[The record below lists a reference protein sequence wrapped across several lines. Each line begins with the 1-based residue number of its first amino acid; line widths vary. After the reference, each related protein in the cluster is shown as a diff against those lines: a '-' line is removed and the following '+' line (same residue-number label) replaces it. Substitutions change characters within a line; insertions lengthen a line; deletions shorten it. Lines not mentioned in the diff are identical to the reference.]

1 MKRRDF
7 IKTTALGATGA
18 VLGAQILQAEESKGS
33 VAKYKIEA
41 QYSIDFDSAEHT
53 SLFIPMPS
61 VVASNVHL
69 QGNHASYKS
78 MLNFGVPYLQVD
90 FLKSAQKK
98 QVHLSYE
105 IASYQ
110 LNERL
115 NERLFETSDF
125 VAMGRY
131 ERDDASVANI
141 ANQLKG
147 TTPKESI
154 RNFYA
159 FIKHEMPKRQKALE
173 GKENL
178 PKRESLPWFATISK
192 ESMFVSLCHACGIK
206 SAEVQGLKLGQN
218 SVVKNASR
226 VEVYL
231 KDSFLAF
238 DFQNNH
244 KEVFIPLNRHKDM
257 QLDSALLA
265 TFGDAF
271 ALVDGRDLGNYESKL
286 FEKRVSYTIV

>member
-7 IKTTALGATGA
+7 IKTTALSATGA

-61 VVASNVHL
+61 VVASNVSL

-78 MLNFGVPYLQVD
+78 MLSFGVPYLQVD

-110 LNERL
+110 L

-147 TTPKESI
+147 TTPKESV

-218 SVVKNASR
+218 SVVKNAPR

-231 KDSFLAF
+231 KDDSFLAF

>member
-7 IKTTALGATGA
+7 IKTTALGATGV
-18 VLGAQILQAEESKGS
+18 VLGTQILQAEESKGS
-33 VAKYKIEA
+33 AAKYKIEA
-41 QYSIDFDSAEHT
+41 QYSIDFDSAENT

-61 VVASNVHL
+61 VAASNVHL

-78 MLNFGVPYLQVD
+78 MLAFGVPYLQVD
-90 FLKSAQKK
+90 FSRSAQKK
-98 QVHLSYE
+98 QAHLTYE

-110 LNERL
+110 LKD
-115 NERLFETSDF
+115 RLFDASDF
-125 VAMGRY
+125 VAIGRY
-131 ERDDASVANI
+131 ERDDASVVNI

-147 TTPKESI
+147 TTPKESAH
-154 RNFYA
+154 NFYA

-218 SVVKNASR
+218 SVVKNAPR

-231 KDSFLAF
+231 QDSLLAF
-238 DFQNNH
+238 DFNGDH
-244 KEVFIPLNRHKDM
+244 KEVFIPLNRHKDL
-257 QLDSALLA
+257 QLDSVLLA

-286 FEKRVSYTIV
+286 FEKRMSYTAV

>member
-7 IKTTALGATGA
+7 IKTTALGATSV
-18 VLGAQILQAEESKGS
+18 VLGTQILQAEESKGS

-78 MLNFGVPYLQVD
+78 MLAFGVPYLQVD
-90 FLKSAQKK
+90 FLKSTQKK

-110 LNERL
+110 L

-147 TTPKESI
+147 TTPKESV

-206 SAEVQGLKLGQN
+206 STEVQGLKLAQN

>member
-7 IKTTALGATGA
+7 IKTTALGATGV
-18 VLGAQILQAEESKGS
+18 VLGTQILQAEESKGS
-33 VAKYKIEA
+33 ATKYKIEA
-41 QYSIDFDSAEHT
+41 QYSIDFDSAENT

-61 VVASNVHL
+61 VAASNVHL

-78 MLNFGVPYLQVD
+78 MLAFGVPYLQVD
-90 FLKSAQKK
+90 FSRSAQKK
-98 QVHLSYE
+98 QAHLTYE

-110 LNERL
+110 LKD
-115 NERLFETSDF
+115 RLFDASDF
-125 VAMGRY
+125 VAIGRY
-131 ERDDASVANI
+131 ERDDASVVSI

-147 TTPKESI
+147 ATPKESA

-159 FIKHEMPKRQKALE
+159 FIKYEMPKRQKALE

-218 SVVKNASR
+218 SVVKNAPR

-231 KDSFLAF
+231 QDSLLAF
-238 DFQNNH
+238 DFNGDH
-244 KEVFIPLNRHKDM
+244 KEVFIPLNRHKDL
-257 QLDSALLA
+257 QLDSALLS

-286 FEKRVSYTIV
+286 FEKRMSYTAV

>member
-98 QVHLSYE
+98 RVHLSYE

-110 LNERL
+110 L

-147 TTPKESI
+147 TTPKESV

-159 FIKHEMPKRQKALE
+159 FIKHDMPKRQKALE

-178 PKRESLPWFATISK
+178 PKRDSLPWFATISK

-206 SAEVQGLKLGQN
+206 SAEVQGLKLAQN

-231 KDSFLAF
+231 KDSLLAF

-257 QLDSALLA
+257 QLDTALLA

-271 ALVDGRDLGNYESKL
+271 ALVDGRDLNNYESKL
-286 FEKRVSYTIV
+286 FEKRVTYSAV

>member
-7 IKTTALGATGA
+7 IKTTALGATSV
-18 VLGAQILQAEESKGS
+18 VLGTQILQAEESKGS
-33 VAKYKIEA
+33 TAKYKIEA
-41 QYSIDFDSAEHT
+41 QYSIDFDSAENT

-61 VVASNVHL
+61 VAASNVHL

-78 MLNFGVPYLQVD
+78 MLAFGVPYLQVD
-90 FLKSAQKK
+90 FSRSAQKK
-98 QVHLSYE
+98 QAHLTYE

-110 LNERL
+110 LKD
-115 NERLFETSDF
+115 RLFDASDF
-125 VAMGRY
+125 VAIGRY
-131 ERDDASVANI
+131 ERDDASVVSI

-147 TTPKESI
+147 ATPKESA

-218 SVVKNASR
+218 SVVKNAPR

-231 KDSFLAF
+231 QDSLLAF
-238 DFQNNH
+238 DFNGDH
-244 KEVFIPLNRHKDM
+244 KEVFIPLNRHKDL

-286 FEKRVSYTIV
+286 FEKRMSYTAV

>member
-1 MKRRDF
+1 
-7 IKTTALGATGA
+7 
-18 VLGAQILQAEESKGS
+18 
-33 VAKYKIEA
+33 
-41 QYSIDFDSAEHT
+41 
-53 SLFIPMPS
+53 
-61 VVASNVHL
+61 
-69 QGNHASYKS
+69 
-78 MLNFGVPYLQVD
+78 
-90 FLKSAQKK
+90 
-98 QVHLSYE
+98 
-105 IASYQ
+105 Q

-115 NERLFETSDF
+115 FDASDF

-147 TTPKESI
+147 TTPKESV

-178 PKRESLPWFATISK
+178 PKRESLPWFATISQ

-218 SVVKNASR
+218 SVVKNAPR

-231 KDSFLAF
+231 QDSLLAF

-271 ALVDGRDLGNYESKL
+271 ALVDGRDLGNYERKL

>member
-98 QVHLSYE
+98 QFHLSYE

-110 LNERL
+110 L

-147 TTPKESI
+147 TTPKESV

-206 SAEVQGLKLGQN
+206 SAEVQGLKLAQN
-218 SVVKNASR
+218 SVVKNAPR

>member
-1 MKRRDF
+1 M
-7 IKTTALGATGA
+7 
-18 VLGAQILQAEESKGS
+18 
-33 VAKYKIEA
+33 
-41 QYSIDFDSAEHT
+41 
-53 SLFIPMPS
+53 
-61 VVASNVHL
+61 
-69 QGNHASYKS
+69 
-78 MLNFGVPYLQVD
+78 
-90 FLKSAQKK
+90 
-98 QVHLSYE
+98 
-105 IASYQ
+105 
-110 LNERL
+110 

-147 TTPKESI
+147 TTPKESV

-192 ESMFVSLCHACGIK
+192 RACLCPYAMRVGLKALKCK
-206 SAEVQGLKLGQN
+206 GLKLAQN

-286 FEKRVSYTIV
+286 FEKECPIRLSKGMKFRNIP

>member
-7 IKTTALGATGA
+7 IKTTALGATGV
-18 VLGAQILQAEESKGS
+18 VLGTQILQAEESKGS
-33 VAKYKIEA
+33 AAKYKIEA
-41 QYSIDFDSAEHT
+41 QYSIDFDSAENT

-61 VVASNVHL
+61 VAASNVHL

-78 MLNFGVPYLQVD
+78 MLAFGVPYLQVD
-90 FLKSAQKK
+90 FSRSAQKK
-98 QVHLSYE
+98 QAHLTYE
-105 IASYQ
+105 IANYQ
-110 LNERL
+110 LKD
-115 NERLFETSDF
+115 RLFDASDF
-125 VAMGRY
+125 VAIGRY
-131 ERDDASVANI
+131 ERDDASVVSI

-147 TTPKESI
+147 ATPKESA

-218 SVVKNASR
+218 SVVKNAPR

-231 KDSFLAF
+231 QDSLLAF
-238 DFQNNH
+238 DFNGDH
-244 KEVFIPLNRHKDM
+244 KEVFIPLNRHKDL

-286 FEKRVSYTIV
+286 FEKRMSYTAV

>member
-7 IKTTALGATGA
+7 IKTTALGSMGV
-18 VLGAQILQAEESKGS
+18 VLGTQILQAEESKTS

-41 QYSIDFDSAEHT
+41 QYSIDFDSAENT

-69 QGNHASYKS
+69 QGNHASCKS
-78 MLNFGVPYLQVD
+78 MLAFGVPYLQVD
-90 FLKSAQKK
+90 FLRSAQKK
-98 QVHLSYE
+98 QAHLSYE

-110 LNERL
+110 LKD
-115 NERLFETSDF
+115 RLFDASDF
-125 VAMGRY
+125 VAIGRY
-131 ERDDASVANI
+131 ERDDASVVSI

-147 TTPKESI
+147 TTQKEST

-159 FIKHEMPKRQKALE
+159 FIKHEMPQRQKALE

-192 ESMFVSLCHACGIK
+192 ESMFVSLCYACGIK

-218 SVVKNASR
+218 SAVKSAPR

-231 KDSFLAF
+231 QDSLLVF
-238 DFQNNH
+238 DFNDDH
-244 KEVFIPLNRHKDM
+244 KEVFIPLNRHKDL

-271 ALVDGRDLGNYESKL
+271 VLVDGRDLGNYESKL
-286 FEKRVSYTIV
+286 FEKRMSYTAI

>member
-7 IKTTALGATGA
+7 IKTTALGATSA
-18 VLGAQILQAEESKGS
+18 VLGAQILQAEESQGS
-33 VAKYKIEA
+33 VAKKYKIEA
-41 QYSIDFDSAEHT
+41 EYGIDFDSAEHT

-61 VVASNVHL
+61 VAASNVHL
-69 QGNHASYKS
+69 QGNHASYES
-78 MLNFGVPYLQVD
+78 MLNFGVPYLQVE

-115 NERLFETSDF
+115 FDASDF

-147 TTPKESI
+147 ATPKESV

-178 PKRESLPWFATISK
+178 PKRDSLPWFATISQ

-206 SAEVQGLKLGQN
+206 SAEVQGLKLAQN

-257 QLDSALLA
+257 QLDTALLA

-271 ALVDGRDLGNYESKL
+271 ALVDGRDLNNYESKL
-286 FEKRVSYTIV
+286 FEKRVTYSAV

>member
-7 IKTTALGATGA
+7 IKTTALGTMGV
-18 VLGAQILQAEESKGS
+18 VLGTQILQAKGS
-33 VAKYKIEA
+33 EKNATKYKIEA
-41 QYSIDFDSAEHT
+41 EYSIDFDSAERT

-69 QGNHASYKS
+69 QGNHVNYKS
-78 MLNFGVPYLQVD
+78 MLSFGVPYLQVD

-110 LNERL
+110 LKD
-115 NERLFETSDF
+115 RLFETSDF
-125 VAMGRY
+125 VAIGRY
-131 ERDDASVANI
+131 ERDDASVVSI

-147 TTPKESI
+147 MTPKESVH
-154 RNFYA
+154 NFYA

-218 SVVKNASR
+218 SVVKNAPM

-231 KDSFLAF
+231 NDSLLAF
-238 DFQNNH
+238 DFQGDH
-244 KEVFIPLNRHKDM
+244 EEVFIPLNRHKDM
-257 QLDSALLA
+257 QLDSALLP
-265 TFGDAF
+265 TFGEAF

-286 FEKRVSYTIV
+286 FEKRMSYTAV

>member
-7 IKTTALGATGA
+7 IKTTALGATGV
-18 VLGAQILQAEESKGS
+18 VLGTQILQAEESKGS

-41 QYSIDFDSAEHT
+41 QYSIDFDSAENT

-61 VVASNVHL
+61 VAASNVYL

-78 MLNFGVPYLQVD
+78 MLAFGVPYLQVD
-90 FLKSAQKK
+90 FSRSAQKK
-98 QVHLSYE
+98 QAHLTYE

-110 LNERL
+110 LKD
-115 NERLFETSDF
+115 RLFDASDF
-125 VAMGRY
+125 VAIGRY
-131 ERDDASVANI
+131 ERDDASVVNI

-147 TTPKESI
+147 ATPKESAH
-154 RNFYA
+154 NFYA

-218 SVVKNASR
+218 SVVKNAPR

-231 KDSFLAF
+231 QDSLLAF
-238 DFQNNH
+238 DFNGDH
-244 KEVFIPLNRHKDM
+244 KEVFIPLNRHKDL

-286 FEKRVSYTIV
+286 FEKRMSYTAV